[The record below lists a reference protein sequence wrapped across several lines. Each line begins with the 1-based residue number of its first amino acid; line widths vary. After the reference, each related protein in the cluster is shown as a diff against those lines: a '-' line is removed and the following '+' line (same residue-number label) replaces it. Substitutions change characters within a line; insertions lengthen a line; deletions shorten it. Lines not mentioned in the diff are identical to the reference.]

1 MSELPTG
8 TVTFLFTDIEGSTRL
23 LARMP
28 DRYGD
33 VLAEHQRVLRL
44 AFDEHGGREVGREGD
59 SFFVAFERAHDA
71 LAAAV
76 DGQRALACTRWPERV
91 DLRVRMGIHTGEA
104 ALRGG
109 DYVGLDVH
117 RAARISSAGHGG
129 QVLVSSATH
138 ELVADELPPDVA
150 LHDLGEHRLKDL
162 ERPVH
167 LFEVVAADLPSRFP
181 PPGSLS
187 PVHARIPA
195 PPTATIGREADLA
208 RLGELL
214 AEPDTRLVTLVG
226 PGGVGK
232 TRLALELAR
241 GIDEDGQFAHGTWFV
256 GLAGTTQPVH
266 VASVVAQALALT
278 PLGGE
283 TPHDAIMRFL
293 APKESLI
300 VLDNFEHLLAAA
312 PIVTELLA
320 ACPALTVLTTSREP
334 LRVDAEHCFAVSP
347 LEVPAD
353 GRDVDVERTAASA
366 LFVERSRRH
375 DATFAVTEANA
386 PAIADIC
393 RRLDGLPLAIELAAA
408 RTPLLDP
415 QELSIRLARSLDALG
430 PAARDAP
437 PRQRTL
443 RATIDWSHRLLTPDE
458 AQAFARF
465 AVFAGGATV
474 EAAERVTGG
483 DLDTLEGLVDKH
495 LLQRRYD
502 AQGKSRLVML
512 ETVLEYARE
521 RLDADEGAAEIRRR
535 HEQEYVALVESA
547 EAAMSTTA
555 EAEWLPRLDAEVD
568 NLRAALDSSIRH
580 GDPNVALRLAGLL
593 AEFWDIRGMAG
604 EGLEWLQTALDAAG
618 DHAPIHDRA
627 RACRAQ
633 LKLLEEQGSTHDV
646 GGLLEQARA
655 RAIDALALSRQAG
668 DPSGI
673 ADALLL
679 LGHLETADSL
689 PQRGR
694 HALAEEA
701 LSHARQAGDD
711 RLIADALKDR
721 ATALPPDQGAVELEQ
736 AISALRKIGAARTL
750 AGLYNNSAYNAIKA
764 GTPELAQPFLEHADS
779 LARELGDQIML
790 SAVCGNAGL
799 AALFT
804 GDIDAARTAF
814 DEELWLCH
822 ELVTPWFASEGLAG
836 LSAIAIRHGDLD
848 RAARLHGAATAH
860 GFVGDADV
868 LAHLEREFFRP
879 ARKRYG
885 DRQWREAHTAGAELS
900 FDDAIGLALDRSPI
914 R

>member
-8 TVTFLFTDIEGSTRL
+8 TVTFLFTDIEGSTQL

-44 AFDEHGGREVGREGD
+44 AFDEHGGQEGGREGD
-59 SFFVAFERAHDA
+59 SFFVAFARAPDA

-76 DGQRALACTRWPERV
+76 DGQRALAGTRWPERGG
-91 DLRVRMGIHTGEA
+91 LRVRMGIHTGEA

-129 QVLVSSATH
+129 QVLVSSATR

-150 LHDLGEHRLKDL
+150 LRDLGEHRLKDL
-162 ERPVH
+162 GRPVH
-167 LFEVVAADLPSRFP
+167 LFEVVAADLPSEFP

-208 RLGELL
+208 RLGDLL

-241 GIDEDGQFAHGTWFV
+241 GTDEDGRFAHGIWFV
-256 GLAGTTQPVH
+256 TLAGTTQPVH
-266 VASVVAQALALT
+266 VASTVAQALALT

-283 TPHDAIMRFL
+283 TPYDAIMRFL

-300 VLDNFEHLLAAA
+300 VLDNFEHLLPAA

-347 LEVPAD
+347 LEVPAN
-353 GRDVDVERTAASA
+353 GRGVDVERTAASA

-375 DATFAVTEANA
+375 DATFALTEANA

-408 RTPLLDP
+408 RTTLLDP
-415 QELSIRLARSLDALG
+415 QELSRRLARSLDALG

-437 PRQRTL
+437 ARQRTL
-443 RATIDWSHRLLTPDE
+443 RATIDWSHRLLTPGE
-458 AQAFARF
+458 ARAFARF

-495 LLQRRYD
+495 LLQRRYS
-502 AQGKSRLVML
+502 AHGTSRLVML

-521 RLDADEGAAEIRRR
+521 RLDADEDAAEIHRR
-535 HEQEYVALVESA
+535 HRREYLALVESA
-547 EAAMSTTA
+547 EAAMSTTE
-555 EAEWLPRLDAEVD
+555 EAEWLPRLDAEVA
-568 NLRAALDSSIRH
+568 NLRAALDTSIRH
-580 GDPNVALRLAGLL
+580 GDPNLGLRVAGLL
-593 AEFWDIRGMAG
+593 AEFWDIRGMST

-618 DHAPIHDRA
+618 DDAPIHDRA
-627 RACRAQ
+627 RARRAQ
-633 LKLLEEQGSTHDV
+633 LKLLEELGSVYEV
-646 GGLLEQARA
+646 GGLIEQTRI
-655 RAIDALALSRQAG
+655 RAIEALALSRQAG

-679 LGHLETADSL
+679 LAHLETAESF
-689 PQRGR
+689 PQRR
-694 HALAEEA
+694 KQAL
-701 LSHARQAGDD
+701 
-711 RLIADALKDR
+711 
-721 ATALPPDQGAVELEQ
+721 
-736 AISALRKIGAARTL
+736 
-750 AGLYNNSAYNAIKA
+750 
-764 GTPELAQPFLEHADS
+764 
-779 LARELGDQIML
+779 
-790 SAVCGNAGL
+790 
-799 AALFT
+799 
-804 GDIDAARTAF
+804 
-814 DEELWLCH
+814 
-822 ELVTPWFASEGLAG
+822 
-836 LSAIAIRHGDLD
+836 
-848 RAARLHGAATAH
+848 
-860 GFVGDADV
+860 
-868 LAHLEREFFRP
+868 
-879 ARKRYG
+879 
-885 DRQWREAHTAGAELS
+885 
-900 FDDAIGLALDRSPI
+900 
-914 R
+914 